1 MYHEKHNFSYQIQS
15 VLLVF

>member
-1 MYHEKHNFSYQIQS
+1 MYHEKHNFSYQNQS